1 MLYPYFDLNE
11 RPVEPPTTPPRM
23 IVASQVSN
31 DNGIANTG
39 NNVLSDQIVARGIII
54 ATAKTIPII
63 IKYFIVRT
71 PL

>member
-1 MLYPYFDLNE
+1 MLYPYFDLKE

-23 IVASQVSN
+23 IVANQVLIVR
-31 DNGIANTG
+31 GIANIG
-39 NNVLSDQIVARGIII
+39 NNVLSDQIVAIGIII